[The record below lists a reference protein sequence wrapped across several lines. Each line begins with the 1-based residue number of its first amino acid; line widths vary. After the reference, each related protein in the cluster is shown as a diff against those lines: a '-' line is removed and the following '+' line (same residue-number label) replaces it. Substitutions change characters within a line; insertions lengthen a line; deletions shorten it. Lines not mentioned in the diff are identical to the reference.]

1 MEVQRRLIIRI
12 LKALSCHQDSAEDGV
27 LFLHKMNVAG
37 RYHRNFQ
44 PLPQT
49 DDGLV
54 EVLQLCH
61 RADGAVVHHKLIVA
75 NRLHLQVI
83 VEGGNFEQVVK
94 ALARYHRAEQLT
106 RFTGAAHQQSFPV
119 ADQLAFGN
127 QRMLFKIF

>member
-1 MEVQRRLIIRI
+1 MMVL
-12 LKALSCHQDSAEDGV
+12 LKSCSCATERTV
-27 LFLHKMNVAG
+27 
-37 RYHRNFQ
+37 
-44 PLPQT
+44 P
-49 DDGLV
+49 
-54 EVLQLCH
+54 
-61 RADGAVVHHKLIVA
+61 VVHHKLIVA

-127 QRMLFKIF
+127 QRDAF